1 MKKFIEQE
9 AKEKADEIAIKVR
22 YSHNAFSRWE
32 DSDEN
37 SALGEIE
44 GGRGE
49 VMMVLQAL
57 GRCGMYML
65 CVSIVFA
72 QCGL

>member
-37 SALGEIE
+37 SALGEIK
-44 GGRGE
+44 GRGGE
-49 VMMVLQAL
+49 MMVLQAL

>member
-37 SALGEIE
+37 SALGEIK
-44 GGRGE
+44 G
-49 VMMVLQAL
+49 L

>member
-22 YSHNAFSRWE
+22 YSHNVFSRWE

-49 VMMVLQAL
+49 VMMGPPGTWAMRDVYVV
-57 GRCGMYML
+57 C
-65 CVSIVFA
+65 
-72 QCGL
+72 